1 MDAAPS
7 PVGVA
12 AASPTPPPEWPEA
25 KRWLAPTGDLSVRL
39 PDAPASAWSR
49 PAQGTAALLLLLSL
63 VLLAW
68 HTYAA
73 QRWSCRPATLEPAAD
88 DPPFVELNQADHA
101 QLLQLPG
108 VGENLA
114 RRIEAYR
121 VEHHGFRNVE
131 ELRQVGGI
139 GPKLLE
145 KLRPFVHVEP
155 AVGDEEG
162 EPSREPLRRVVPER
176 QREKQPVAVKGKKV
190 LPAQPLDVNRATQ
203 EDLQRLPGIGP
214 KLSQRLVEA
223 RAKKAFQSV
232 DDLRRV
238 PGIGPKILERLRP
251 HVVVLPEREALA
263 P

>member
-12 AASPTPPPEWPEA
+12 AVSPAPSPEWPEA
-25 KRWLAPTGDLSVRL
+25 KRWTAPTGDLSVRL
-39 PDAPASAWSR
+39 PDTPASAWSR
-49 PAQGTAALLLLLSL
+49 PAQGTAALMLLLSL
-63 VLLAW
+63 LLLAW

-73 QRWSCRPATLEPAAD
+73 QRWNCRPATLEPAAD

-121 VEHHGFRNVE
+121 AEHHGFRDVE
-131 ELRQVGGI
+131 ELRRVGGI

-145 KLRPFVHVEP
+145 KLRPFVSVEP
-155 AVGDEEG
+155 VIRDEDD
-162 EPSREPLRRVVPER
+162 EPSREPIRRVVPEIPI
-176 QREKQPVAVKGKKV
+176 EKRPVAASGKKTP
-190 LPAQPLDVNRATQ
+190 PAQPLDINRAPR
-203 EDLQRLPGIGP
+203 EELQRLPSIGP
-214 KLSQRLVEA
+214 KLSQRIIET
-223 RAKKAFQSV
+223 REKKPFQSV

-238 PGIGPKILERLRP
+238 PGIGSKTLERLRP
-251 HVVVLPEREALA
+251 HVVVLPERGALA

>member
-25 KRWLAPTGDLSVRL
+25 TQWVSPPAERSVRL
-39 PDAPASAWSR
+39 PTNPVPVWSR
-49 PAQGTAALLLLLSL
+49 PAQRTAALFLLLAL

-73 QRWSCRPATLEPAAD
+73 QRWSCRPATLEPTDD

-121 VEHHGFRNVE
+121 AEHNGFHDVE

-145 KLRPFVHVEP
+145 KIRPFVHVEP
-155 AVGDEEG
+155 LIRDEES
-162 EPSREPLRRVVPER
+162 EPAPEPPPRPVP
-176 QREKQPVAVKGKKV
+176 REKRPVVVTAKKV
-190 LPAQPLDVNRATQ
+190 APTQPLDLNRATLA
-203 EDLQRLPGIGP
+203 ELQRLPGIGP
-214 KLSQRLVEA
+214 KLSQRILDA
-223 RAKKAFQSV
+223 RARKLFQSV

-238 PGIGPKILERLRP
+238 SGIGPKTLERLRP
-251 HVVVLPEREALA
+251 HVIVIP
-263 P
+263 